1 MNLLAKQMT
10 IEYYYY
16 IMKSPTD
23 NASLKASE
31 IPVISKI
38 RKDKFEFLFELKD
51 KNEAEGPFDS
61 LYDLKKKS
69 FIFSSVKL
77 DKHRQ
82 RILKSGNIKEITDF
96 ILTDSKTTCD
106 ITFMGSLNHTMV
118 GKITNQKVKGVHFFN
133 PDEIRIIEKILINDS
148 TGVYSARIEKLN
160 KDTGVWIAKEE
171 ITNFFPDN
179 WSIHRLFHECL
190 FAYNNKIHVSN
201 NIFKSKTISGIL
213 IKIVINEHGK
223 ILTIYPEI
231 GEE

>member
-1 MNLLAKQMT
+1 MA

-23 NASLKASE
+23 NASLKASD

-38 RKDKFEFLFELKD
+38 RKDKFQFLFELTD

-61 LYDLKKKS
+61 IYDLKKKS

-96 ILTDSKTTCD
+96 ILTEKGTTCD
-106 ITFMGSLNHTMV
+106 ITFMGSLYHTMV
-118 GKITNQKVKGVHFFN
+118 GKITKQKVKGVHFFN
-133 PDEIRIIEKILINDS
+133 PDEIRIIEKISINNT

-160 KDTGVWIAKEE
+160 KDTGEWTAKEE
-171 ITNFFPDN
+171 ITNFFPDS
-179 WSIHRLFHECL
+179 WSIHQLFHECL
-190 FAYNNKIHVSN
+190 YAYNNKIHVSN
-201 NIFKSKTISGIL
+201 NIYKSKTLSGIL
-213 IKIVINEHGK
+213 IKFVINEHGE
-223 ILTIYPEI
+223 ILTFYPEI
-231 GEE
+231 GEK